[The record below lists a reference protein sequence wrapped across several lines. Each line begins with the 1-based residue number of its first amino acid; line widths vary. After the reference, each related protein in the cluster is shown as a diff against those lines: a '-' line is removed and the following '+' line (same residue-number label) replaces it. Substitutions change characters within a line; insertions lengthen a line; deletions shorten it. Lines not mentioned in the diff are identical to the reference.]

1 MSNKMTKL
9 RQLKFSSL
17 VTKEVTKVHKGQFM
31 PLIYGINL
39 NSLGLMKDN
48 IN

>member
-1 MSNKMTKL
+1 MTKL

-31 PLIYGINL
+31 PPHLWHQLEQFGAYGRQH
-39 NSLGLMKDN
+39 
-48 IN
+48 